1 MIDKIK
7 LVNLANAQKDLVNFE
22 ELLSKKQDEFETLN
36 KALIES
42 IEVKK
47 KTQEELKETLRIEA
61 EEEFKETNQKKLL
74 GGIGIRIL
82 SKLIYSESDAMNWAN
97 ENMPVALKTV
107 LDKKQFETFAKSSDL
122 DFVEKEEKTSV
133 TFPKE
138 III

>member
-1 MIDKIK
+1 MKEE
-7 LVNLANAQKDLVNFE
+7 NLKNLKTNQTTLASLKEKFGKVF
-22 ELLSKKQDEFETLN
+22 DEFEEYN
-36 KALIES
+36 KELIES
-42 IEVKK
+42 ISVMENA
-47 KTQEELKETLRIEA
+47 QEEIKEKVRVEA
-61 EEEFKETNQKKLL
+61 IEEFEKTGAKKLL

-122 DFVEKEEKTSV
+122 DFVEKEENTSV

-138 III
+138 ITI

>member
-1 MIDKIK
+1 MIDKINLMK
-7 LVNLANAQKDLVNFE
+7 LANTQKDLMDWE
-22 ELLSKKQDEFETLN
+22 TLLSKKQDEFETLN

-82 SKLIYSESDAMNWAN
+82 SKLIYTESEAVKWAE
-97 ENMPVALKTV
+97 ENMPVAIKKV
-107 LDKKQFETFAKSSDL
+107 IDKKQFETFAKSSEL
-122 DFVEKEEKTSV
+122 DFVDKEEKVSV

-138 III
+138 ITI

>member
-1 MIDKIK
+1 MIDKVK
-7 LVNLANAQKDLVNFE
+7 LVNLVNVQKDLINFE

-42 IEVKK
+42 IEIKK
-47 KTQEELKETLRIEA
+47 NSSEELKGILRIEA

-82 SKLIYSESDAMNWAN
+82 SKLIYTESDAVKWAE
-97 ENMPVALKTV
+97 ENMPVAIKKV
-107 LDKKQFETFAKSSDL
+107 IDKKQFETFAKSSEL
-122 DFVEKEEKTSV
+122 DFVDKEEKISV

-138 III
+138 ITI

>member
-1 MIDKIK
+1 MK
-7 LVNLANAQKDLVNFE
+7 LANTQKDLMDWE
-22 ELLSKKQDEFETLN
+22 TLLSKKQDEFETLN

-82 SKLIYSESDAMNWAN
+82 SKLIYTESEAVKWAE
-97 ENMPVALKTV
+97 ENMPVAIKKV
-107 LDKKQFETFAKSSDL
+107 IDKKQFETFAKSSEL
-122 DFVEKEEKTSV
+122 DFVDKEEKVSV

-138 III
+138 ITI

>member
-7 LVNLANAQKDLVNFE
+7 LVNLVNVQKDLMDWE
-22 ELLSKKQDEFETLN
+22 TLLSKKQDEFETLN

-47 KTQEELKETLRIEA
+47 KTQEELKEILRIEA

-97 ENMPVALKTV
+97 ENMPIAIKTV

-138 III
+138 ITI